1 MKSKDVNIIIYTKI
15 GCPFCYR
22 AINLL
27 KDYKYKYSEIQF
39 DPNAS
44 DYTKNRDKL
53 FYTFGQNTFPIIL
66 INNKL
71 IGGCNDLE
79 KLLKI

>member
-1 MKSKDVNIIIYTKI
+1 MTTVTIYTKS

-22 AINLL
+22 ALHLLSDYKIPYSQINL
-27 KDYKYKYSEIQF
+27 
-39 DPNAS
+39 DPHTS
-44 DYTKNRDKL
+44 DYIKKRDQL
-53 FYTFGQNTFPIIL
+53 FKTYHQNTFPIIL
-66 INNKL
+66 IKNKL